1 MVPSSVSKEHSVS
14 VEFFGIRKIRI
25 GPDCHSDDECAH
37 FGHANASP
45 VNYMYGT
52 VDDRAAGDAHYCCHA
67 VYCPQSWRRIT
78 ADPARCW
85 ACDRLPPAGWG
96 HRNRTAHHLGN
107 YSSTPAIFSGCAYAN
122 DGFPPRNAS
131 RGNACYSVGFYLLIR
146 HWFPHQLDGSADFTG
161 VGRGAGSCFI
171 SHRRGR
177 RHHCQAQWRL
187 APHHYSA

>member
-1 MVPSSVSKEHSVS
+1 MLAIRMVTDWHS
-14 VEFFGIRKIRI
+14 GDGYARPR
-25 GPDCHSDDECAH
+25 HMH
-37 FGHANASP
+37 ASP

-52 VDDRAAGDAHYCCHA
+52 VDDRAAGDAHYCGLA

-78 ADPARCW
+78 TDPARRWTCN
-85 ACDRLPPAGWG
+85 RFPPTGWCN
-96 HRNRTAHHLGN
+96 RNCAAHHLRDRA
-107 YSSTPAIFSGCAYAN
+107 SATALLCGCAYAN

-131 RGNACYSVGFYLLIR
+131 RGNACYSVGVYLLIR

-177 RHHCQAQWRL
+177 RHHCQAQRRL